1 MKPFRVFLEHPT
13 YVSFIHKLTMIGLD
27 VRAQEPQMECQM
39 YNIMRMEMFDTV
51 NRYSDVTETVLL
63 FGDNSL
69 SIESNEAI
77 FRAVHKYILQTKR
90 FSSRN

>member
-1 MKPFRVFLEHPT
+1 
-13 YVSFIHKLTMIGLD
+13 
-27 VRAQEPQMECQM
+27 M

-51 NRYSDVTETVLL
+51 NRYSDVTETVLR

-77 FRAVHKYILQTKR
+77 FRAVHIYIHQTKR
-90 FSSRN
+90 LSSRH

>member
-1 MKPFRVFLEHPT
+1 
-13 YVSFIHKLTMIGLD
+13 
-27 VRAQEPQMECQM
+27 M

-77 FRAVHKYILQTKR
+77 FRAVHKYIHQTKR

>member
-1 MKPFRVFLEHPT
+1 
-13 YVSFIHKLTMIGLD
+13 
-27 VRAQEPQMECQM
+27 M
-39 YNIMRMEMFDTV
+39 YNIMRMEMLDTV
-51 NRYSDVTETVLL
+51 NRYSGVTEKVLL

-77 FRAVHKYILQTKR
+77 FRAVHKYIHQIKR